1 MEPTDKNGGANSIA
15 KAFGTSKAKE
25 EQGVWF
31 SGPKGQRYL
40 IARQGND
47 AFTKLAGILTKPH
60 RRLIEKGLAD
70 PELLRDI
77 TAEVTAKTLL
87 LDWDEVKGE
96 DGKPL
101 PYTWQI
107 GKAMLVEFKDFA
119 DFVAGCSTSV
129 ASYQD
134 EEQRAAAGN

>member
-87 LDWDEVKGE
+87 LDWDGVKDD
-96 DGKPL
+96 DGRAL

-107 GKAMLVEFKDFA
+107 GKAYLLKYKDFA

-134 EEQRAAAGN
+134 EEQKAAAGN